1 MSKPTESAR
10 RRRTQAE
17 RSALSDRRLTEAAM
31 HLMVRYGIQGTTVHA
46 VGEKAGYSRG
56 LATHRF
62 GSKAG
67 LFAKVLQVASVDWLE
82 RVQAAVGSRVGA
94 EALCAATDAADRFFR
109 ERPDEVR
116 AMYLLWFLSI
126 DPSADYKANL
136 ANVHNAQRRDAAQWI
151 RAGQDAGVVDAS
163 LDPERVAEQYVASM
177 AGIAYQWLAN
187 PAMPISLMF
196 RQLKDDLGVRL
207 GRGIAAPGKVSGK
220 PSGRTA
226 EKAVPSVR
234 AAAARRGA
242 TARGYR

>member
-1 MSKPTESAR
+1 MSKPTVSAR
-10 RRRTQAE
+10 HRRTQAE
-17 RSALSDRRLTEAAM
+17 RSALSDRKLTEAAM
-31 HLMVRYGIQGTTVHA
+31 HLMVRHGIQGTTVHA
-46 VGEKAGYSRG
+46 VGDKAGYSRG

-94 EALCAATDAADRFFR
+94 DALCAATDAADRFFR

-116 AMYLLWFLSI
+116 AMYMLWFLSI

-136 ANVHNAQRRDAAQWI
+136 ASVHHAQRRDALQWI
-151 RAGQDAGVVDAS
+151 RAGQDAGVVDPS

-187 PAMPISLMF
+187 PAMPLSLMF
-196 RQLKDDLGVRL
+196 RQLKDDLCVRL
-207 GRGIAAPGKVSGK
+207 GRGVAAPDRVSGK
-220 PSGRTA
+220 LRGRTA
-226 EKAVPSVR
+226 AKAVPSVR
-234 AAAARRGA
+234 ATASGRRGAAARG
-242 TARGYR
+242 